1 MSTDIT
7 PEPAVGSATTSD
19 ILERLARHILVPV
32 VVIDDAADADAL
44 GAALVDGGLPVAE
57 VTFRTPAAADAIRVL
72 RDRGDV
78 LVGAGTVL
86 TPAQVD
92 QAVAAGASYVV
103 SPGTSRA
110 VVERCLERGVLPLP
124 GAVTATEVQ
133 AALELGLS
141 TVKFFPAATS
151 GGPAAIAAL
160 AAPFGDVRFVPTG
173 GIGPGNLDQYLALSC
188 VAAVGGSWM
197 VPACCRPRARRPGD
211 PDPGRRR
218 RRPRR
223 GPAYPLIPTKDE
235 PMTDL
240 LLRPASECAYDAVA
254 LGEVMLRLDPGEGRI
269 RTARQFRASEGG
281 GEYNVARGLR
291 RAFGLRAAIVT
302 ALADNEV
309 GRLVEDCILTG
320 GLDTSFIRWS
330 AVRRRRTGVAQRS
343 ELHRAWLRRARRGRR
358 LRPRAHGGLPA
369 RTRRHRLGAPVR

>member
-7 PEPAVGSATTSD
+7 PEPVVGPATTSD
-19 ILERLARHILVPV
+19 MLERLARHILVPV
-32 VVIDDAADADAL
+32 VVIDEASDAAAL

-92 QAVAAGASYVV
+92 EAVAAGASYVV

-110 VVERCLERGVLPLP
+110 VVERCLERGVLALP

-133 AALELGLS
+133 AALELGLG

-197 VPACCRPRARRPGD
+197 VPRAAVRARAANEIRTLV
-211 PDPGRRR
+211 
-218 RRPRR
+218 
-223 GPAYPLIPTKDE
+223 A
-235 PMTDL
+235 
-240 LLRPASECAYDAVA
+240 DAVA
-254 LGEVMLRLDPGEGRI
+254 L
-269 RTARQFRASEGG
+269 AA
-281 GEYNVARGLR
+281 GLR
-291 RAFGLRAAIVT
+291 T
-302 ALADNEV
+302 
-309 GRLVEDCILTG
+309 
-320 GLDTSFIRWS
+320 
-330 AVRRRRTGVAQRS
+330 
-343 ELHRAWLRRARRGRR
+343 H
-358 LRPRAHGGLPA
+358 
-369 RTRRHRLGAPVR
+369 